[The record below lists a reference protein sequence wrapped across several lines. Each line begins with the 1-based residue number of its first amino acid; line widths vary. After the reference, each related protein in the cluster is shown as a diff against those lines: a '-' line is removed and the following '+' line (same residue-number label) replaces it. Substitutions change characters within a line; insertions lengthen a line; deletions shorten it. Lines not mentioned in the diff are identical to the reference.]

1 MKILFE
7 EYQYNT
13 KSLAPVI
20 GERYYLPINAI
31 YSKIQYVG
39 YYYNPK
45 ADNGKGDVVII
56 FPKVFINKD
65 LKAFDEFSPE
75 ELINPS
81 TEIINKLKFSGKD
94 KIIFEISTWLFRAIQ
109 QYNKRHYF
117 NSITESQSINQ
128 VISNLDDKSNTELE
142 INTSLFKF
150 YKENQ
155 NLFTFIAKTSH
166 SQQHKINWAKTINK
180 KKPFIQNNQPFYVE
194 VNSKKKMINE
204 EEELIILFYSTLNYI
219 KDKYAFELQLP
230 QKYDLIKGNQF
241 ETMLRR
247 GCRYLK
253 SIKYKYYSDK
263 MITLYNLL
271 YTYFE
276 RSESVQSK
284 KQLEEILL
292 IKDFNIVFEDMIDD
306 LIGDS
311 NLLKSLKNHPDGK
324 QLDHI
329 YEYKS
334 LILDDSIYFV
344 GDSKYYQPNTAVG
357 VNSKA
362 KQFTYAKNVIQHNIK
377 LFNENKLDDSLRY
390 RENTT
395 EGYNITPNF
404 FISAFVH
411 NEFDFSKSYLKD
423 NGKTISQYHFE
434 NRLFDRDTLFVQSYD
449 INFLFVLSAY
459 ISRNSTLKSNFK
471 KDTQKHFRD
480 KLVEYIDDNYDF
492 YIAKPKSPL
501 KSDEF
506 VAKHFKLLN
515 GKIYKPSQLEED
527 LIFAF
532 EKKYNNDK
540 IINEVKVDCVS
551 FDEYIINDNKK

>member
-13 KSLAPVI
+13 KLLLPVI
-20 GERYYLPINAI
+20 GERYYLPINATF
-31 YSKIQYVG
+31 SKIQYVG
-39 YYYNPK
+39 YYFNPK

-65 LKAFDEFSPE
+65 LKAFDEFYPE
-75 ELINPS
+75 ELINP
-81 TEIINKLKFSGKD
+81 TKEILDRLKISGKD

-109 QYNKRHYF
+109 QYNKRHLY
-117 NSITESQSINQ
+117 NSISESQVINQ

-150 YKENQ
+150 FKENQ

-180 KKPFIQNNQPFYVE
+180 KKPIIQNNQPFYIE
-194 VNSKKKMINE
+194 VNSKKKKINE
-204 EEELIILFYSTLNYI
+204 EEELIILFYSTLNFI

-230 QKYDLIKGNQF
+230 QQYDLIKGNKF
-241 ETMLRR
+241 EAMLRN

-263 MITLYNLL
+263 MLNLYNLL
-271 YTYFE
+271 YAYFE
-276 RSESVQSK
+276 RSESIQSK
-284 KQLEEILL
+284 KQIEEILL

-306 LIGDS
+306 LIGDN
-311 NLLKSLKNHPDGK
+311 NLLKGLKNHPDGK

-329 YEYKS
+329 YKYKS

-357 VNSKA
+357 SNSKA

-377 LFNENKLDDSLRY
+377 LFNDNKLDDSLRY
-390 RENTT
+390 RENST

-404 FISAFVH
+404 FISAFV
-411 NEFDFSKSYLKD
+411 NKEFDFNKSYLKD

-459 ISRNSTLKSNFK
+459 ISRNSTLKNNFK
-471 KDTQKHFRD
+471 KDTQKHFRN

-492 YIAKPKSPL
+492 YIAKPQSPL
-501 KSDEF
+501 NSNDF
-506 VAKHFKLLN
+506 ITKHFKLLN
-515 GKIYKPSQLEED
+515 GKIYKPSQLDEE

-532 EKKYNNDK
+532 EKKYNNHD
-540 IINEVKVDCVS
+540 IINEVKVDCSS
-551 FDEYIINDNKK
+551 FKMYSISDNVI